1 MKNVRRGKSGKGG
14 YSGPKEEHE
23 QDLNPALTQALTDK
37 TSLVLAVILN
47 FPSTVP
53 WEMTTEL
60 PLEHSSE
67 QNWLQHET
75 EVWL

>member
-53 WEMTTEL
+53 
-60 PLEHSSE
+60 
-67 QNWLQHET
+67 
-75 EVWL
+75 